1 MPKRVVTILALLLCA
16 LPALAQD
23 WDSFEFSAVEIA
35 DGLRHVR
42 GAGGNVV
49 MCAGED
55 GVLLVDADYEQLGEK
70 LVAFVQAETGGGV
83 DYVVATHWHFDHT
96 GGNEALANS
105 GATLIAHENV
115 RRRMAVETRIELLD
129 HTQPAAPAAALPG
142 ITFSDSLVLRMN
154 GEEIVVFHLCNAH
167 TDGDAVVIF
176 RNADVIHTGDIVF
189 NCGYPFIDTSCGGD
203 IDGMIAAV
211 ETIIGLCGEET
222 TVVPGHGPICGRA
235 DLETYL
241 GILTGYRD
249 AVAPLKAEGLSL
261 DEVKAAAA
269 TTDIDAVY
277 GAVMFP
283 PDLFTA
289 MVYDTVGD

>member
-1 MPKRVVTILALLLCA
+1 MPLSVVTVLALLLCA
-16 LPALAQD
+16 FPALAQD
-23 WDSFEFSAVEIA
+23 WDSFEFSAVELA
-35 DGLRHVR
+35 DGLWLVR

-55 GVLLVDADYEQLGEK
+55 GVLLVDADYEQLGKK
-70 LVAFVQAETGGGV
+70 LVAFVKAETGGGV
-83 DYVVATHWHFDHT
+83 DYVVSTHWHFDHT

-105 GATLIAHENV
+105 GAVLIAHQNV

-129 HTQPAAPAAALPG
+129 HTQPAAPAAALPTV
-142 ITFSDSLVLRMN
+142 TFSDSLVMHLN
-154 GEEIVVFHLCNAH
+154 DEQIVFFHTPNAH
-167 TDGDAVVIF
+167 TDGDVIVVF
-176 RNADVIHTGDIVF
+176 RNADVIHTGDIMF

-203 IDGMIAAV
+203 IDGMITAV
-211 ETIIGLCGEET
+211 EMMIGLCSDET
-222 TVVPGHGPICGRA
+222 TVVPGHGPVCGRA

-269 TTDIDAVY
+269 TADIDAVY
-277 GAVMFP
+277 GAIMFP

-289 MVYDTVGD
+289 MVYATAGD